1 MALRLNLRVFG
12 HQPNREKK
20 VSVGNPVDRP
30 LSTRSG
36 HTRRLSYNTRKYGL
50 VDEIQ
55 CIFGPLTTAMP
66 QLHHI
71 YQPP

>member
-1 MALRLNLRVFG
+1 MGSHELLACSNLCNSRRTLLA
-12 HQPNREKK
+12 H
-20 VSVGNPVDRP
+20 
-30 LSTRSG
+30 SG

-55 CIFGPLTTAMP
+55 CILGPLTTAMP